1 MSFTIISQSG
11 CRYCR
16 MALVHLQITDRG
28 AKVYDIDERPW
39 LKTLMGQAGLQS
51 VPQIYS
57 PQGEHIGGF
66 DELVAWKG
74 YSQAGAR
81 SSK

>member
-1 MSFTIISQSG
+1 
-11 CRYCR
+11 